1 MGRKG
6 ETRTERVGG
15 REGGRCEGERGRKV
29 GGREGGRRE
38 RDVGWEG
45 GEGKSR

>member
-6 ETRTERVGG
+6 GTRTERVGG
-15 REGGRCEGERGRKV
+15 REGGR
-29 GGREGGRRE
+29 RE
-38 RDVGWEG
+38 REVGWEG